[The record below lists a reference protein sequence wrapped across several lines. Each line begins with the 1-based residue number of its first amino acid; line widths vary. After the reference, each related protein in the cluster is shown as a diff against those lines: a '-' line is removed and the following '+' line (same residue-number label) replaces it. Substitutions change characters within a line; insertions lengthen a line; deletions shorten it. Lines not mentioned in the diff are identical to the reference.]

1 MSYCTGCGK
10 KIEYGFEFCPSCG
23 KKIDVDT
30 TCFGFKNM
38 HEKICP
44 KCNSII
50 PEDMYYC
57 LKCGTFFDED
67 DDFEAVKRKVKQQF
81 GIWKNKKV
89 ALTLCIFLGWMG
101 AHRYYEGKFITA
113 LIYTFSFGIL
123 GIGWVIDIIRLI
135 LKPNPY
141 LVK

>member
-50 PEDMYYC
+50 PEDMSYC
-57 LKCGTFFDED
+57 LKMWNFF
-67 DDFEAVKRKVKQQF
+67 
-81 GIWKNKKV
+81 
-89 ALTLCIFLGWMG
+89 
-101 AHRYYEGKFITA
+101 
-113 LIYTFSFGIL
+113 
-123 GIGWVIDIIRLI
+123 
-135 LKPNPY
+135 
-141 LVK
+141 